1 MPLPKATKTKTDK
14 ATKGDKAKKAEKKD
28 KTKKRKASPEIERG
42 EARELVFSDS
52 EEEFGAA
59 NGEESIP
66 AGQHQFD
73 LDLAPSEEDEEMG
86 DDFGFPS
93 DDEMDEDNEMDSA
106 FASDEEG
113 EGMDQDEA
121 DEDEDED
128 DGIQTNLEDD
138 LDDEGYTLPAV
149 DGVEEDY
156 EHGVSLRDVENRMRW
171 LVKVCTAAKDEGIKG
186 VAGK

>member
-1 MPLPKATKTKTDK
+1 MP
-14 ATKGDKAKKAEKKD
+14 
-28 KTKKRKASPEIERG
+28 S
-42 EARELVFSDS
+42 
-52 EEEFGAA
+52 
-59 NGEESIP
+59 
-66 AGQHQFD
+66 GQHAFD
-73 LDLAPSEEDEEMG
+73 LDLAPSEEEDDEMMD

-93 DDEMDEDNEMDSA
+93 EDDEMDEDDEVDSA

-113 EGMDQDEA
+113 EGEGDEA
-121 DEDEDED
+121 MEEDDEDDE

-149 DGVEEDY
+149 DGVDEEH

-171 LVKVCTAAKDEGIKG
+171 LVKVCTASKDEGIKG